1 MLFFWETKY
10 ICYISNSGNTA
21 QLRSIVHIPTRCF
34 SLSSGAFG
42 RFYIVIILIAPS
54 LSKAIQSLHLSKKW
68 ICLHPK
74 WLLKLK
80 ETQNNTKMYRC
91 SPPLSHAHS
100 VAPLNEQREANP
112 RENNCSA
119 KSYPLS
125 AVLTTE
131 QAKCG
136 CGRHISK
143 TDQMFLVLFLQ
154 IRKKTELEHWS
165 LVSPMAAER
174 TL

>member
-1 MLFFWETKY
+1 
-10 ICYISNSGNTA
+10 
-21 QLRSIVHIPTRCF
+21 
-34 SLSSGAFG
+34 
-42 RFYIVIILIAPS
+42 
-54 LSKAIQSLHLSKKW
+54 
-68 ICLHPK
+68 
-74 WLLKLK
+74 
-80 ETQNNTKMYRC
+80 MYRC

-154 IRKKTELEHWS
+154 IRKKTELEH
-165 LVSPMAAER
+165 LVISQPYGCREDIVDNQTRKMLILL
-174 TL
+174 TLNSGLQIFA